1 VERKGAV
8 AAFAPGRVNLIG
20 EHTDYNRGLCLPFA
34 VDRGVT
40 VAAIPVRGGDA
51 LEVHATTLGEV
62 GLFEL
67 GSRVRDEGWRAY
79 VRGAL
84 AELAERGVEAGPARV
99 EIRSDLPIGA
109 GLASSA
115 AFTVSLCLALLALDG
130 STPIQRR
137 ELALLCSRVE
147 NDWVGARTGLLD
159 QMAAL
164 FGNPGAAVR
173 IDMDSLEVSHVPLDL
188 GDAQLATLDSGVS
201 RRHATSGYNV
211 RREECAVAARA
222 LGLES
227 LRNALPE
234 DAERLPE
241 PLRRRARHVLSENER
256 VDAMVAALWRGDFGA
271 VGRLLDASHASLRDD
286 YEVSAREV
294 ERAVTRA
301 KQAGALG
308 ARVVGGGFG
317 GHVLALF
324 PPDAQL
330 PEDARPVR
338 PGGAARLL

>member
-1 VERKGAV
+1 MERKGAV

-34 VDRGVT
+34 VEQGVT
-40 VAAIPVRGGDA
+40 VSAIRAPGDA

-67 GSRVRDEGWRAY
+67 SSRVRDEGWRAY

-84 AELAERGVEAGPARV
+84 AELADAGVELSPARV

-115 AFTVSLCLALLALDG
+115 ALTVALCLALLALAG
-130 STPIQRR
+130 SPPLPRR
-137 ELALLCSRVE
+137 ELARLCSRVE
-147 NDWVGARTGLLD
+147 NEWVGARTGLLD
-159 QMAAL
+159 QMSAL
-164 FGNPGAAVR
+164 FGNPRHAVR
-173 IDMDSLEVSHVPLDL
+173 IDMDSFEVSHVPLDL
-188 GDAQLATLDSGVS
+188 GEAQLATLDSGS
-201 RRHATSGYNV
+201 AHEHAGSGYNT
-211 RREECAVAARA
+211 RREECAAAARA
-222 LGLES
+222 LGLDS

-234 DAERLPE
+234 DVERLLE

-256 VDAMVAALWRGDFGA
+256 VDAMVAALWRGDLRA

-286 YEVSAREV
+286 YEVSVREV
-294 ERAVTRA
+294 ERTVTRA

-308 ARVVGGGFG
+308 ARLVGGGFG

-324 PPDAQL
+324 PPNTPL
-330 PEDARPVR
+330 PEEARPVR
-338 PGGAARLL
+338 PGRGAGLV